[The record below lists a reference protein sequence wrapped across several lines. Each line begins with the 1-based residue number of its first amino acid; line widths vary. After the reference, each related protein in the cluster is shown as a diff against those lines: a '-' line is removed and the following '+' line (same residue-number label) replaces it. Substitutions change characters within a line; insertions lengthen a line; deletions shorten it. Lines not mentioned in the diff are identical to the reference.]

1 MGELFEDHLSPIAP
15 CPGVSPFRH
24 RSQTPGHDGGD
35 HRDAASVPCGGGGA
49 VKVAVVVL
57 LCAVATVLASRPE
70 SGPAKTGKVTAD
82 SVTAVSGPTAKQSV
96 VSTAPNSSAKKAS
109 SHGKREVAS
118 YGYGAHF
125 PQHSRY
131 SLGAH
136 SGHPLSSEL
145 YAPATG
151 HGAYS
156 YSIPQHSS
164 FPVHGSYGGGHKLF
178 ASPAASLKY
187 SQPGGSSHAFFAPIV
202 HHHQPQAHSFSGF
215 SEPIGHPIKYGSSF
229 SSNDLTDILKKLQS
243 VGPLTIKAI
252 PSSFAYGSFGDHHEH
267 ASPLLFDSNSLHLKP
282 TAFKVQEFPSFHS
295 GLPQA
300 AALTAPGPGPTS
312 TSSTY
317 GHLSHSV
324 AYEPSY
330 ASGVKGLR
338 HYSTPNV
345 PERDLY
351 SGNKYISSISLQQPS
366 SATMVSPLHTSVHS
380 TFSTQKPF
388 KPSTYLG
395 SSHETISAPSN
406 SHAQTHPIPTGSYL
420 APSLQYLPAV
430 SSKQPHHTHKLS
442 YDSPAK
448 HGYLPPAPPTTNAYL
463 PPLSHSKPPPANG
476 YLPPVSAA
484 GQSNYIPLHTSAG
497 SSSPGSHEDTV
508 RSKPIEVQHHHHY
521 QQQQQ
526 QHHEESHESIDY
538 SGATAAAA
546 PTPTAAPA
554 THHWKH

>member
-1 MGELFEDHLSPIAP
+1 MPRCLTD
-15 CPGVSPFRH
+15 RW
-24 RSQTPGHDGGD
+24 
-35 HRDAASVPCGGGGA
+35 GGGGGGGVA
-49 VKVAVVVL
+49 VKVALAVAL
-57 LCAVATVLASRPE
+57 LCCAAGTTVLASRPE
-70 SGPAKTGKVTAD
+70 SGPTKTAKVTAD
-82 SVTAVSGPTAKQSV
+82 SVAAVSGPTAKQSV
-96 VSTAPNSSAKKAS
+96 VVVSATAPNSSTKKTS

-131 SLGAH
+131 SFGAH
-136 SGHPLSSEL
+136 SGHPLSSSEL

-164 FPVHGSYGGGHKLF
+164 FPVHGSFGGHKLF
-178 ASPAASLKY
+178 ASPASLKY
-187 SQPGGSSHAFFAPIV
+187 SQPGGSSHAFFSPIV
-202 HHHQPQAHSFSGF
+202 HHHHQPQTHSFSGGF

-229 SSNDLTDILKKLQS
+229 GTNDLTDILKKLQT

-252 PSSFAYGSFGDHHEH
+252 PSSFAYGSFGDHHEPHH
-267 ASPLLFDSNSLHLKP
+267 ASPLLFDSNSLHSLKP

-317 GHLSHSV
+317 GHLSHSLG
-324 AYEPSY
+324 YEPSY

-463 PPLSHSKPPPANG
+463 PPLSHSKPSTNA
-476 YLPPVSAA
+476 YLPPVSGA

-497 SSSPGSHEDTV
+497 SSSTGSHEDTV
-508 RSKPIEVQHHHHY
+508 LLRTLSSVAEYTRAVNGGQAVLKGDQ
-521 QQQQQ
+521 
-526 QHHEESHESIDY
+526 
-538 SGATAAAA
+538 AR
-546 PTPTAAPA
+546 
-554 THHWKH
+554 K